1 MAENENL
8 TAEQEKQ
15 INEAYD
21 KMLNAA
27 DTYKDT
33 GEQSQ
38 EAYDNLKKELSDA
51 ALEKTTDE
59 LAKGMAKFCKGE
71 SEHPTNPTTDKKNP
85 LTEEELEKVMDKLDD
100 IRNSDPLLSSIANMP
115 SNTGSTEA
123 APNVINYDGKDTT
136 TKEVRVTID
145 PESGEN
151 RPHSNLDDVEPADV
165 DLNDYLNMESYD
177 TDKVDITTDAVSES
191 VRREYRLSGEEDVQ
205 KLVEVLKKVQAGE
218 KDEPFYNMMPKGVQ
232 EFVDV
237 MCIENGILNKSLRNT
252 VAVTVANMIINEIA
266 ADKFQIDVSKVID
279 NEIKKSGADIS
290 SLYSDMIIGK
300 KEKLYEAAAK
310 VESEKPDEAELLRNI
325 GDACEESYMMT
336 GFADAIKNHK
346 IKIKKFE
353 IEKPSRVVTGF
364 YAKYEKSNLGI
375 NDVWDITYCIPRHLA
390 TASTPVTPD
399 KITKRT
405 VIAFTIAFCKYCMNM
420 TVDSITDHVFMY
432 YFIKNILYLDALPSG
447 DKPAQ
452 FGQDLIDRIKAILE
466 DIHDIYGF

>member
-1 MAENENL
+1 MTENEVL
-8 TAEQEKQ
+8 TTEQEKQ

-21 KMLNAA
+21 KMLDAA
-27 DTYKDT
+27 D
-33 GEQSQ
+33 SV
-38 EAYDNLKKELSDA
+38 
-51 ALEKTTDE
+51 
-59 LAKGMAKFCKGE
+59 KGE
-71 SEHPTNPTTDKKNP
+71 MTAEQEKKIKEALKALKGIAGDASHPKDNKM
-85 LTEEELEKVMDKLDD
+85 TEEDIEKVFDKLDD
-100 IRNSDPLLSSIANMP
+100 IQKSDPVLSSIANMP
-115 SNTGSTEA
+115 SNTGNNIA
-123 APNVINYDGKDTT
+123 APNVMNYEGKDTT
-136 TKEVRVTID
+136 QHEVKVTVD
-145 PESGEN
+145 AESGEN
-151 RPHSNLDDVEPADV
+151 KIHSELDDIEPADI

-177 TDKVDITTDAVSES
+177 TDKLDFQADDISDS
-191 VRREYRLSGEEDVQ
+191 VRREYHLSDEDVVN
-205 KLVEVLKKVQAGE
+205 LVEILKDTQKGE
-218 KDEPFYNMMPKGVQ
+218 KPVYEKMPKGVQ
-232 EFVDV
+232 EFIDA

-252 VAVTVANMIINEIA
+252 VSTTVANMIINEIA

-300 KEKLYEAAAK
+300 KDKLYEAAAK
-310 VESEKPDEAELLRNI
+310 VESEKPDEAELLRKI
-325 GDACEESYMMT
+325 GDACEESYMMA
-336 GFADAIKNHK
+336 GFANAIKNHK

-405 VIAFTIAFCKYCMNM
+405 IVAFVVAFCKYCMNM
-420 TVDSITDHVFMY
+420 NANSITDHIFMY

-447 DKPAQ
+447 GKPAQ